1 MSLNS
6 LLRCGD
12 GRRLDGQR
20 ATPRRGSLRRA
31 VSECQGTPCE
41 NAQAMRLNGRRL
53 YRSRDERVLAG
64 VAGGVAKY
72 FELDPAL
79 VRVAWA
85 ILILATGGA
94 FLLLYIVMWLVVP
107 EAPPEVADASAAPP
121 DMPAGT
127 PPSSIAQ
134 DWRAQSRARRG
145 GSGSGAI
152 VLGAILVLVG
162 AWLLARAYFPL
173 LDADRIW
180 PVALILLGILLLV
193 GALRPRP

>member
-1 MSLNS
+1 
-6 LLRCGD
+6 
-12 GRRLDGQR
+12 
-20 ATPRRGSLRRA
+20 
-31 VSECQGTPCE
+31 
-41 NAQAMRLNGRRL
+41 MRLNGRRL

-64 VAGGVAKY
+64 VAGGVAEY

-107 EAPPEVADASAAPP
+107 EAPPEAADASAAQTE
-121 DMPAGT
+121 MSAGT

-134 DWRAQSRARRG
+134 DWRAQRRARRG
-145 GSGSGAI
+145 GSGGGAI

-180 PVALILLGILLLV
+180 PVALILLGILLLI

>member
-1 MSLNS
+1 
-6 LLRCGD
+6 
-12 GRRLDGQR
+12 
-20 ATPRRGSLRRA
+20 
-31 VSECQGTPCE
+31 
-41 NAQAMRLNGRRL
+41 MRLNGRRL

-64 VAGGVAKY
+64 VAGGVAEY

-107 EAPPEVADASAAPP
+107 EAPPEAADAAAAPP

-134 DWRAQSRARRG
+134 DWRAQRRARRG
-145 GSGSGAI
+145 GSGGGAI